1 MHARMDMNE
10 FMKKNKEHVKGVDGY
25 RGLSTKADEKL
36 QFIEKAIGDCGDVF
50 VRAGSRQ
57 RRRR

>member
-1 MHARMDMNE
+1 MKGMNE

-25 RGLSTKADEKL
+25 RGLSMKADEKL
-36 QFIEKAIGDCGDVF
+36 QFIEKTIGECGDAF